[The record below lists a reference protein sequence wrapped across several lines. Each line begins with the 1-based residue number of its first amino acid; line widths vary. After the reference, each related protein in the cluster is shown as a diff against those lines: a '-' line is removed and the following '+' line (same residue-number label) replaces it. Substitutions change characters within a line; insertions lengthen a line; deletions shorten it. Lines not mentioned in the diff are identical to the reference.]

1 MTTRKPH
8 ALDSVTL
15 ALETLAKSGV
25 LGRLPG
31 AVEPF
36 DHNQDTP

>member
-8 ALDSVTL
+8 PLDSAAL
-15 ALETLAKSGV
+15 ALETLAKSGM

-31 AVEPF
+31 AIESF
-36 DHNQDTP
+36 DNY